1 MQKEIDFLGNAVENP
16 VRPFVAILG
25 GAKVA
30 DKLNVISN
38 LLEKCDTLIIGGG
51 MAYTFLKAQG
61 KEIGKSLVDD
71 SKLDYCKEMMDKAKS
86 LGKNYYFQ
94 WIPRS
99 QLPSGSNRRTDRGQ
113 QRIRRCNSGRYGR
126 T

>member
-1 MQKEIDFLGNAVENP
+1 MQKEIDFLGNAVNNP

-51 MAYTFLKAQG
+51 MAYTFLKAKG
-61 KEIGKSLVDD
+61 TG
-71 SKLDYCKEMMDKAKS
+71 
-86 LGKNYYFQ
+86 
-94 WIPRS
+94 
-99 QLPSGSNRRTDRGQ
+99 
-113 QRIRRCNSGRYGR
+113 GRYFPGR
-126 T
+126 RYKA